1 MDLVIELHASQNS
14 KMCFSHVKKEVHRL
28 REISQIKKIDF
39 ESKIFAK
46 GIIESNC
53 KSILK
58 VFGLYLIQGLVFVGP
73 AKQFLETI
81 PLSTSIRYSRTSM

>member
-1 MDLVIELHASQNS
+1 M
-14 KMCFSHVKKEVHRL
+14 
-28 REISQIKKIDF
+28 ISQTKNIDF

-58 VFGLYLIQGLVFVGP
+58 VFGLYLIQGLIFVSP

-81 PLSTSIRYSRTSM
+81 PLSTSIRYSRTT

>member
-1 MDLVIELHASQNS
+1 MDLAIELHASQNS
-14 KMCFSHVKKEVHRL
+14 KLRFSHVKKEVQERFL
-28 REISQIKKIDF
+28 KQKKIDF

-58 VFGLYLIQGLVFVGP
+58 VFGLYLIQGLVFVSP
-73 AKQFLETI
+73 AKRFLETI
-81 PLSTSIRYSRTSM
+81 PLSTSIRYSRTTT